1 MYNYSGI
8 KPEIVE
14 LLSINR
20 FNDSKEFYEEHKE
33 ELKQGATI
41 PMRQIVLDLSDLMSE
56 LDPLSD
62 LNPVYSF
69 QESEGIQDEQKVR
82 CSIVKIFGLC

>member
-41 PMRQIVLDLSDLMSE
+41 PMRQDCAGFIDLMSE

-62 LNPVYSF
+62 LNPVYSV
-69 QESEGIQDEQKVR
+69 SRIGGIQDEQKVR

>member
-1 MYNYSGI
+1 MCHACGTEIVRTRIVEIMYNYSGI

-33 ELKQGATI
+33 QRHRE
-41 PMRQIVLDLSDLMSE
+41 
-56 LDPLSD
+56 
-62 LNPVYSF
+62 
-69 QESEGIQDEQKVR
+69 
-82 CSIVKIFGLC
+82 